1 MCRASIL
8 SMLGLNG
15 DEDTINEA
23 RKRFD
28 DHLDGKLINADLRSA
43 VRILKSLRLNFN
55 LFQNLIF

>member
-23 RKRFD
+23 KKRFE
-28 DHLDGKLINADLRSA
+28 DHLDGKLIHADLRSA
-43 VRILKSLRLNFN
+43 VSLA
-55 LFQNLIF
+55 

>member
-43 VRILKSLRLNFN
+43 VRIFNINFCP
-55 LFQNLIF
+55 

>member
-43 VRILKSLRLNFN
+43 VRILKSLKLNFN